1 MQPFGR
7 ELVAVVGRRRE
18 RPQLPTQICST
29 ATAKAKFRGGPVV
42 VAAVLPPLCPLSSAL
57 MLTRR
62 GPSTGRLFWSC
73 KHYPVCHGT
82 RPRVARPRAAGT
94 KSPAF
99 SAQAFNFLISSA
111 STHRARLRLT
121 PRSMLATLRVRMR
134 LP

>member
-82 RPRVARPRAAGT
+82 RPRVARPRAV
-94 KSPAF
+94 
-99 SAQAFNFLISSA
+99 AQKARRF
-111 STHRARLRLT
+111 RLRPSTFSSPLPCLLYT
-121 PRSMLATLRVRMR
+121 SPSPRDRTRSRM
-134 LP
+134 